1 MFLKVL
7 QEYAGARVFF
17 NKVAGLKSYNFI
29 KSRLQHRCFPV
40 NFCKFLRKT
49 HPANNS
55 KVWQNPNDP
64 DDEKKHFKQP
74 QIAIERLYFGKP
86 SEELQKEWKN
96 RIDKLDRRY
105 RDLLLQEHCN
115 KLSNLM
121 GNFWCDISYAEVDA
135 FWLLKVKTNLTSLIK
150 FSQKSNG
157 GSSEKYL
164 RIPYLTK
171 WFLKD
176 LMNTFR
182 FSNLNLILMHFDILN
197 FQTLSKNL

>member
-1 MFLKVL
+1 MFLKVS
-7 QEYAGARVFF
+7 QEDAGARVFF

-55 KVWQNPNDP
+55 SVWQNPNDP

-74 QIAIERLYFGKP
+74 HIAIERLYFVKP

-121 GNFWCDISYAEVDA
+121 GNFWCCISYAEVDA
-135 FWLLKVKTNLTSLIK
+135 LWLLKVKTNLDKLDKIQSKIK
-150 FSQKSNG
+150 WKELRKISTNFLLNKMVLEGFDEHLSFFKFKFDFNAFCYSEFSDFK
-157 GSSEKYL
+157 
-164 RIPYLTK
+164 
-171 WFLKD
+171 
-176 LMNTFR
+176 
-182 FSNLNLILMHFDILN
+182 
-197 FQTLSKNL
+197 

>member
-1 MFLKVL
+1 MFLKVS
-7 QEYAGARVFF
+7 QEDAGARVFF

-55 KVWQNPNDP
+55 NVWQNPNDP

-74 QIAIERLYFGKP
+74 QIAIERFYFGKP

-157 GSSEKYL
+157 GS
-164 RIPYLTK
+164 
-171 WFLKD
+171 
-176 LMNTFR
+176 
-182 FSNLNLILMHFDILN
+182 
-197 FQTLSKNL
+197 